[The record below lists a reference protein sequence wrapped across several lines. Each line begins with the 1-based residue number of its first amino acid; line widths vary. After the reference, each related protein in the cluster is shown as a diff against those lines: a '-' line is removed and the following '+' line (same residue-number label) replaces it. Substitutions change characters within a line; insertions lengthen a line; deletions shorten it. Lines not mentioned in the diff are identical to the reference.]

1 MDRKPEDNRQSLS
14 LIRDDLLE
22 AASRQ
27 ITIGSDQDVV
37 RELENA
43 DEIIAG
49 IALAPKDALHAK
61 LIFEETLGML
71 KEMIENY
78 QAVVRLEKYKEA
90 YCLKLTATTDMDYD
104 KKEGLLSLASDHKND
119 SVRGFMDKIG
129 DIIQTGLLNYENTMK
144 LSQKYGGGYVNYGM
158 VGMYGSLEGID
169 SDMMMWSLYDYR
181 NGLDEVME
189 DDSASKEA
197 WDELEKSIVANI
209 AEDVIVGIKGDRVDM
224 SIICK
229 KSKQNS

>member
-90 YCLKLTATTDMDYD
+90 YELLTGEIFKA
-104 KKEGLLSLASDHKND
+104 
-119 SVRGFMDKIG
+119 
-129 DIIQTGLLNYENTMK
+129 
-144 LSQKYGGGYVNYGM
+144 
-158 VGMYGSLEGID
+158 
-169 SDMMMWSLYDYR
+169 
-181 NGLDEVME
+181 
-189 DDSASKEA
+189 
-197 WDELEKSIVANI
+197 
-209 AEDVIVGIKGDRVDM
+209 
-224 SIICK
+224 
-229 KSKQNS
+229 